1 MNLLVDIGNT
11 RIKWALHS
19 DKGLYSYDV
28 KVYEKNELSELLDF
42 WWKELPAPAHVYVS
56 NVSGEEIDRK
66 VSSFLRKLWNIT
78 PIFLSAR
85 TESLGLVNA
94 YEESHLLGIDRWL
107 AMLAAWKQANSA
119 FCVIDCGTAITVDVV
134 ASTGVHI
141 GGYIIPGLGLMA
153 GSLNSETEQIETTL
167 NAKLSL
173 EFGRNTNDCVGN
185 GALTTIISLIRQV
198 IDENVQGHGTEAKC
212 IITGG
217 SAEQIIKYLHR
228 DVIYEPYLVL
238 DGIALMSQNL

>member
-28 KVYEKNELSELLDF
+28 KVYEKHKLTELLGLC
-42 WWKELPAPAHVYVS
+42 WSELPAPANVYIANVGGNEIANELS
-56 NVSGEEIDRK
+56 NLLSK
-66 VSSFLRKLWNIT
+66 FWNIT
-78 PIFLSAR
+78 PTFLSAD
-85 TESLGLVNA
+85 TEALGLINA

-107 AMLAAWKQANSA
+107 AMLSAWNRAKSA

-134 ASTGVHI
+134 ASTGAHI
-141 GGYIIPGLGLMA
+141 GGYIIPGMALMA
-153 GSLNSETEQIETTL
+153 GSLNSQTEQIETSL
-167 NAKLSL
+167 NAELSL

-185 GALTTIISLIRQV
+185 GALTTIISLIRHV
-198 IDENVQGHGTEAKC
+198 IDENVQEHGMDAKC

-217 SAEQIIKYLHR
+217 SAEEIIKYLHR
-228 DVIYEPYLVL
+228 EVIYEPYLVL
-238 DGIALMSQNL
+238 DGIALMSQNS